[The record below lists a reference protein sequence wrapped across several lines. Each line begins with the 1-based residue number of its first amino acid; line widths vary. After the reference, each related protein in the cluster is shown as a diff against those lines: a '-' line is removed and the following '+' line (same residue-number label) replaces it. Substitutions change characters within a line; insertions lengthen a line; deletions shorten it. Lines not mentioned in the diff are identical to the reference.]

1 MNNTEFKI
9 VKKKINKIYLSQI
22 IKIIKS
28 QNNTSVLSKLNFNNI
43 LNFINGVIKSNQLD
57 LYLAYNKRVA
67 GYAIIAKKPKYLT
80 LIFEDYKYKFIFD
93 LVIHFNFSTIFNLF
107 LFKIGL
113 ENILIPIKEKKIVEN
128 SVNLNLLAID
138 KNYQSK
144 GLGKK
149 FMNFIIKNLGKKDKI
164 LSCETDNIRSK
175 NFYIKKLNF
184 REIGK
189 KVRYPIFT
197 SVLVKNLK

>member
-93 LVIHFNFSTIFNLF
+93 LVIHFNFSTIINLF

>member
-57 LYLAYNKRVA
+57 LYLAYNKRVV

-93 LVIHFNFSTIFNLF
+93 LVIHFNFSTIINLF

-113 ENILIPIKEKKIVEN
+113 ENI
-128 SVNLNLLAID
+128 
-138 KNYQSK
+138 
-144 GLGKK
+144 
-149 FMNFIIKNLGKKDKI
+149 
-164 LSCETDNIRSK
+164 
-175 NFYIKKLNF
+175 
-184 REIGK
+184 
-189 KVRYPIFT
+189 
-197 SVLVKNLK
+197 

>member
-57 LYLAYNKRVA
+57 LYLAYNKRVV

-93 LVIHFNFSTIFNLF
+93 LVIHFNFSTIINLF

>member
-1 MNNTEFKI
+1 MNNIEFKI

-57 LYLAYNKRVA
+57 LYLAYNKRVV

-80 LIFEDYKYKFIFD
+80 LIFEAYKYKFIFD
-93 LVIHFNFSTIFNLF
+93 LVIHFNFSTIINLF

-164 LSCETDNIRSK
+164 LSCETDNKRSK

-189 KVRYPIFT
+189 KVRFPIFT
-197 SVLVKNLK
+197 SILVKNLK

>member
-1 MNNTEFKI
+1 M
-9 VKKKINKIYLSQI
+9 
-22 IKIIKS
+22 
-28 QNNTSVLSKLNFNNI
+28 
-43 LNFINGVIKSNQLD
+43 
-57 LYLAYNKRVA
+57 
-67 GYAIIAKKPKYLT
+67 T

-93 LVIHFNFSTIFNLF
+93 LVIHFNFSTIINLF